1 MYIKNVLYVLRG
13 YQSYNNP
20 LTQKTVL
27 LFTVYLWY
35 ILTKC
40 TITEVVFS
48 CVVLVVVVCSTSHL
62 CYVCYTDM

>member
-1 MYIKNVLYVLRG
+1 MYITNTILYIVKKRELHKKAPAG
-13 YQSYNNP
+13 CCLT

-40 TITEVVFS
+40 IITEVAKEVAI
-48 CVVLVVVVCSTSHL
+48 VV
-62 CYVCYTDM
+62 